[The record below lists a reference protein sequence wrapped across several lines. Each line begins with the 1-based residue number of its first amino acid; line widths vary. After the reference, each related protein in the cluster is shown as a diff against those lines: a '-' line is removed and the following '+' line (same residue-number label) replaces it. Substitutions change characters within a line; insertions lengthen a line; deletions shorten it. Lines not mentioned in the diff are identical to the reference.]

1 MDPQHWAAFQDPA
14 ATAARQSRYPP
25 HGMPPQQPVHAD
37 HGAGPPA
44 KQDPYA
50 PMTIGGR
57 AAPSLAPTSAPP
69 HAVKV
74 EYGDTDGDINME
86 DIAEYK
92 PKMASGLPA
101 GARSAH
107 QRMPS
112 SVKDEESTAARRYS
126 PMNMSPTMTYATA
139 SQPAPQVSYSN
150 YTPQGSAR
158 TSPTRTSY
166 VANSSYYSPPSAC
179 LPLVNSLSN
188 APQHQDLAPLSCPLY
203 SLAWVHRT
211 ILPLRR

>member
-14 ATAARQSRYPP
+14 ATARQSRYPP
-25 HGMPPQQPVHAD
+25 HGMPPQQAVHPD
-37 HGAGPPA
+37 HAAGPPV
-44 KQDPYA
+44 KQDPYG
-50 PMTIGGR
+50 PMTIAGR
-57 AAPSLAPTSAPP
+57 AAPSLAPASAPP
-69 HAVKV
+69 LGLKV

-86 DIAEYK
+86 DMPEYK
-92 PKMASGLPA
+92 PKMGSGLPA

-126 PMNMSPTMTYATA
+126 PMNLSPTMNYATA
-139 SQPAPQVSYSN
+139 SQPAPQLSYPN

-166 VANSSYYSPPSAC
+166 VASTSYYSPPSAC
-179 LPLVNSLSN
+179 PPLIDSFSN
-188 APQHQDLAPLSCPLY
+188 RPQPQDLAPLSCPLY
-203 SLAWVHRT
+203 SLAWLHRT
-211 ILPLRR
+211 ILPQHR